1 MMKKKE
7 TGVYQLENGNWE
19 YRFTITKGGKKNH
32 YRKRKDDNGNVF
44 RTQTQAK
51 RARTEAIKKYRQSE
65 CLSVRSSLGMVTVR
79 QVYEEYCE
87 TGRYDKAYTTIKKQD
102 SLWKNHICD
111 KFGDRYID
119 DITVAEINDY
129 LSYLYYNEGRA
140 YGYVEAFLKMFY
152 LIFGQAYS
160 RDYLDSEIYS
170 KLCLNKGTKIHMP
183 KRKTDDENDVVT
195 FSKKEIRIL
204 DDYFSGSNGETAYY
218 LGKFSGLRIN
228 ECYGL
233 KWDNVDV
240 ENGVI
245 IIDRQMQY
253 QNGLIKLVPLKTR
266 NAKRTIYM
274 NDVLQKYFTV
284 LLKNRGNAEQN
295 MSEVRLQNQ
304 TFITD
309 VDGQIISSLQL
320 VNTLDNGKIQTVNSM
335 KYHTRRL
342 KEICDISFKFHY
354 LRHTYGTA
362 MADMNT
368 PMHLLCNQ
376 MGHSSS
382 KVTERYYISMSKTGI
397 EILRDNLNKL

>member
-1 MMKKKE
+1 MKKKE
-7 TGVYQLENGNWE
+7 TGVYQLNNGNWE
-19 YRFTITKGGKKNH
+19 YRFTVTKGGKKTH
-32 YRKRKDDNGNVF
+32 YRKRKDENGNVF

-65 CLSVRSSLGMVTVR
+65 YLSVRSSLGIVTVR

-183 KRKTDDENDVVT
+183 KRKTDDEDDVAT
-195 FSKKEIRIL
+195 FTKEEIRIL
-204 DDYFSGSNGETAYY
+204 DDYFAGSNGETAYY

-240 ENGVI
+240 EKGVI

-253 QNGLIKLVPLKTR
+253 QNGLIKLVSLKTR

-274 NDVLQKYFTV
+274 NDMLQRYLSELSEK
-284 LLKNRGNAEQN
+284 RIEAEQN
-295 MSEVRLQNQ
+295 LKEVRLQNQ

-309 VDGQIISSLQL
+309 IDGQMISSLEL
-320 VNTLDNGKIQTVNSM
+320 VNTVDNGKILTVNSM
-335 KYHTRRL
+335 KYHTRRI
-342 KEICDISFKFHY
+342 KELHDITFKFHY

-368 PMHLLCNQ
+368 PTHLLCNQ

-382 KVTERYYISMSKTGI
+382 KVTEKYYISMSKTGI